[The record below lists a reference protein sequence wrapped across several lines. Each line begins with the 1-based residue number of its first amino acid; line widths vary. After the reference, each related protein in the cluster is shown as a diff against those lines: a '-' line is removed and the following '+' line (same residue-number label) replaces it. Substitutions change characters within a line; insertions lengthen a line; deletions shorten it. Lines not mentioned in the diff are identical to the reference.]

1 VNDTLCILRILEV
14 GGRSL
19 VMVEGGGMVGL
30 GVGGI
35 CRGMVVGSGVLGIG
49 IGIGI
54 EIIKGM
60 IGIGVRDML
69 AGLLQLKRICI
80 RRNC

>member
-1 VNDTLCILRILEV
+1 
-14 GGRSL
+14 
-19 VMVEGGGMVGL
+19 MVVCGGMVGV
-30 GVGGI
+30 GVRGI

-60 IGIGVRDML
+60 IGIGVRGML